1 MKKLKGVHV
10 SDMLTNMT
18 NILAPYLHVLS
29 LNITSVINILH
40 AVQLAICC
48 LYFLISLFLAV
59 YTFEHT
65 SKLLSN

>member
-18 NILAPYLHVLS
+18 NILAPYLHVVS
-29 LNITSVINILH
+29 LNITCVINILH
-40 AVQLAICC
+40 TVQLAICC
-48 LYFLISLFLAV
+48 LNFLISLFLAV
-59 YTFEHT
+59 YTLEHT